1 MAIDRTGISSLDA
14 GASDITYSGNEGPKS
29 PDQQLM
35 AQADP
40 MLVEMYQQ
48 YVFEME
54 EQGMQPISFK
64 EFMQQAMSG
73 MAYGGSANPTY
84 TQKRKQS
91 LAYGGIAGLD
101 GRKKYGIGSWFQ
113 ENIKDPIAK
122 LIPNEIKDN
131 PVLSAAVLGGAVNQ
145 WGLPDWLIPDSI
157 AGSSNADIGKN
168 WIGNLLSKVPG
179 TGEGTIDMVLGGERG
194 ADQIG
199 LGEGIRNI
207 GASLGIV
214 PQEVNLDPFFNPRRL
229 LELQAGMYGVKKADR
244 ITDEILKLVSLEN
257 NADSYARSLS
267 GGMKRRLLIA
277 KALVHKPP
285 ILILDEPTAGVD
297 VELRKNLWDNV
308 KLLNNIGVTI
318 ILTTHYL
325 IEAEQMCDRIGILNQ
340 GNIVALDTTKN
351 LLNKIQTKIVT
362 FTISE
367 KTKIDNIPLNSLKII
382 SQNENQ
388 ITVSYEKNSLKIDEI
403 ISHFLKKN
411 INILDIS
418 TDDADIEDVYT
429 NLTKN

>member
-1 MAIDRTGISSLDA
+1 MKKKNVLSVKNLSKNYSKNNSEPINALKNLNLDVQQGEIFGLLGPNGAGKSTFINILGGTVIKSEGSVNVWGYDID
-14 GASDITYSGNEGPKS
+14 
-29 PDQQLM
+29 
-35 AQADP
+35 
-40 MLVEMYQQ
+40 
-48 YVFEME
+48 
-54 EQGMQPISFK
+54 
-64 EFMQQAMSG
+64 
-73 MAYGGSANPTY
+73 
-84 TQKRKQS
+84 
-91 LAYGGIAGLD
+91 
-101 GRKKYGIGSWFQ
+101 
-113 ENIKDPIAK
+113 KDPRQ
-122 LIPNEIKDN
+122 
-131 PVLSAAVLGGAVNQ
+131 V
-145 WGLPDWLIPDSI
+145 
-157 AGSSNADIGKN
+157 
-168 WIGNLLSKVPG
+168 
-179 TGEGTIDMVLGGERG
+179 R
-194 ADQIG
+194 
-199 LGEGIRNI
+199 
-207 GASLGIV
+207 ASLGIV

-411 INILDIS
+411 IHILDIS